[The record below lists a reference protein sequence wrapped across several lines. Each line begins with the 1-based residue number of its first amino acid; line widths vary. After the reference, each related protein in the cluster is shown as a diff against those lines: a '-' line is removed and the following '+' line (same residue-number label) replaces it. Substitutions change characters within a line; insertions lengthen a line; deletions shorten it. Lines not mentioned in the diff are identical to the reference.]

1 MPFSSHVGISR
12 KIEARS
18 ERARL
23 REMARD
29 LLDEDS
35 GGLIVRT
42 VGEELTKSALKR
54 ELKTLQKTWAK
65 IGRRAESLRAPALAH
80 EETHLTSGIIRDQ
93 FSQKIDLLTVD
104 SRDLAHEVKSYV
116 GQVNPELLGRVKAH
130 RGKRPIFDKFGVE
143 EEIRRAFNRKVVLPS
158 GGHIIIEQAEAL
170 VAIDVNTGRYTGKKD
185 PAQTILRTNM
195 DAAVEVCRQLRLRD
209 IGGIIVV
216 DFIDMD
222 DPAAREDVLQQV
234 RSQLGRDRARTK
246 VFPISDL
253 GLMEMSRQRVRP
265 SLHQTMTTACPYC
278 DGDGRILAP
287 ETVVR
292 RIERSLRRA
301 ASAGEVR
308 DLTIIV
314 HPTVALH
321 LLEAEHSFMRDRESE
336 TGMALDVRDDPL
348 LGLDQFRLLAAPAD
362 ADVTSKYVLP

>member
-170 VAIDVNTGRYTGKKD
+170 VAIDVNT
-185 PAQTILRTNM
+185 LR
-195 DAAVEVCRQLRLRD
+195 
-209 IGGIIVV
+209 
-216 DFIDMD
+216 
-222 DPAAREDVLQQV
+222 
-234 RSQLGRDRARTK
+234 RSCARTW
-246 VFPISDL
+246 
-253 GLMEMSRQRVRP
+253 MRP
-265 SLHQTMTTACPYC
+265 W
-278 DGDGRILAP
+278 R
-287 ETVVR
+287 
-292 RIERSLRRA
+292 
-301 ASAGEVR
+301 SAGSCACGISEASSLSTSSTWMIPPPGR
-308 DLTIIV
+308 MCSSRY
-314 HPTVALH
+314 AL
-321 LLEAEHSFMRDRESE
+321 SSGV
-336 TGMALDVRDDPL
+336 TGPGPRC
-348 LGLDQFRLLAAPAD
+348 FRSAISA
-362 ADVTSKYVLP
+362 SWR